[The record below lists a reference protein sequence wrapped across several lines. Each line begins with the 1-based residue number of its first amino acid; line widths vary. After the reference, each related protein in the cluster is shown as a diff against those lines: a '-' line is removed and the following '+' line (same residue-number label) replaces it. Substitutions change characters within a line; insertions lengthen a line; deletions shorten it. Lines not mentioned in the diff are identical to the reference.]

1 MMYAEYEMAALVVLL
16 VGAGCEVV
24 ATNLRR
30 AHPTR
35 MPDREAAP
43 PISKIHGTHSLSRD
57 YRAGGS
63 VEAKGLRLAMDRS
76 HAKRAQR
83 RREKREFQIW
93 LDITSRPL

>member
-1 MMYAEYEMAALVVLL
+1 MMYAEYEMAALVVLM

-35 MPDREAAP
+35 MPDRKAAP
-43 PISKIHGTHSLSRD
+43 PISKTHGTHSALRNHW
-57 YRAGGS
+57 AGGS

-93 LDITSRPL
+93 LDITSRPM

>member
-1 MMYAEYEMAALVVLL
+1 MMYAEFEVAALSVLL

-30 AHPTR
+30 AHPTW
-35 MPDREAAP
+35 MPDRQAAP
-43 PISKIHGTHSLSRD
+43 PISKAHGTRSTSRD

-63 VEAKGLRLAMDRS
+63 VDAKGLRLAMERS

-83 RREKREFQIW
+83 RREKREFQVW